1 MERIKH
7 NSKNVALEDTL
18 VNTPRTKEAE
28 EILNYIGS
36 ENPKKRFAPA
46 DYKNNKMDY
55 KFGQKWNY
63 GNLDGLDD
71 FHYLTEKVYPDLVN
85 NLYDKMC
92 ELNPSLNKIYAKENM
107 QKYELL
113 KGVGSGLHFNDLK
126 YFLENVNCS
135 GKNGSFLNKK
145 LMYLAWSSYDARN
158 PSKRKDVEE
167 SINFILSPKTA
178 TRIIFNRPYNK
189 K

>member
-1 MERIKH
+1 MKRIKH
-7 NSKNVALEDTL
+7 NPKNVALEDEL

-28 EILNYIGS
+28 EILNYMSS

-46 DYKNNKMDY
+46 GYKNYKIDY

-71 FHYLTEKVYPDLVN
+71 FYYLTKKVSPDLVN
-85 NLYDKMC
+85 NLYNQVC
-92 ELNPSLNKIYAKENM
+92 ELNPSLKKIYAEENI

-113 KGVGSGLHFNDLK
+113 RGVGSGLHFNDLK
-126 YFLENVNCS
+126 YFIESLNCR
-135 GKNGSFLNKK
+135 GGNAGFINKK
-145 LMYLAWSSYDARN
+145 LMNLAWSSYEN
-158 PSKRKDVEE
+158 KNSSKRKDTGEIVD
-167 SINFILSPKTA
+167 FALSPETA
-178 TRIIFNRPYNK
+178 MRIIFNKPYNK